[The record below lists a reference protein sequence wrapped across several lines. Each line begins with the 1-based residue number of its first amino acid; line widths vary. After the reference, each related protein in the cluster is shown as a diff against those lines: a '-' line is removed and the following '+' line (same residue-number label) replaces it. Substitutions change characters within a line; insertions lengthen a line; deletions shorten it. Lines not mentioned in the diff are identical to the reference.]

1 MEKFNFKKRYGQNF
15 IKNPIIV
22 EKIVEKSQIPE
33 DTLIL
38 EVGVGK
44 GILTNELIKHG
55 KQVISYEIDT
65 TLKDYLDEKFNNAN
79 NLEIIYTDFME
90 RDIIEDINKYEYK
103 NIYFIANVPYYIT
116 TPILMKLMNLNVNVD
131 KIVMMV
137 QKEVGERFNAMPKT
151 KEYSSLTVLLN
162 YYYDI
167 KKLLNV
173 NKNEFIPVPKVDSV
187 VIALT
192 RKKELLEVKNYDIF
206 YKLIRDSFQFK
217 RKTLRNNLRGYD
229 LTKIEEILI
238 KNNLSLSSR
247 AEEISVDVFVQMS
260 NYLS

>member
-192 RKKELLEVKNYDIF
+192 RKRDLLEVKNYDIF

>member
-65 TLKDYLDEKFNNAN
+65 TLKDYLDEKFNNTN

-137 QKEVGERFNAMPKT
+137 QKEVVERFNAMPKT

-192 RKKELLEVKNYDIF
+192 RKRELLEVKNYDIF

-247 AEEISVDVFVQMS
+247 AEEISVDVFAQMS

>member
-65 TLKDYLDEKFNNAN
+65 TLKDYLDEKFNNTN

-192 RKKELLEVKNYDIF
+192 RKRDLLEVKNYDIF

-229 LTKIEEILI
+229 LTKIEEILL

>member
-167 KKLLNV
+167 RKLLNV

-192 RKKELLEVKNYDIF
+192 RKRDLLEVKNYDIF

-217 RKTLRNNLRGYD
+217 RKTIRNNLKGYD
-229 LTKIEEILI
+229 LTKIEEILL